1 MTPPL
6 PFKKVFDMAH
16 WTAYDPAES
25 FPATAASVKENWARL
40 HASDREPLPPSA
52 KVLAAWVHFHR
63 GEFEKAAQAGLKLG
77 AEGVTVANKAT
88 CVYASYLEPSERQ
101 RLALFQE
108 VAQRATEQTL
118 AEPNNPNAHYW
129 QAYALAQYSHGISV
143 AKALAQG
150 IGSKVKVALEKTI
163 ALEPLHVDAHLA
175 LGTFHAEVIDKV
187 GALIGSMTYG
197 AKKETSLALLERA
210 MELAPK
216 SAMAMVE
223 MANALVM
230 LEGDARAAEATAL
243 YDKAARTQPM
253 DAMEQ
258 LAMAMAQTEDN
269 D

>member
-1 MTPPL
+1 
-6 PFKKVFDMAH
+6 MAP
-16 WTAYDPAES
+16 WTAYTHVGD
-25 FPATAASVKENWARL
+25 FPATAAGVTDAWARL
-40 HASDREPLPPSA
+40 HASDCEPLPNAA
-52 KVLAAWVHFHR
+52 KVLAAWTLFHR

-77 AEGVTVANKAT
+77 AQGLTVANKAT
-88 CVYASYLEPSERQ
+88 CVYASYLEPSEKR

-118 AEPNNPNAHYW
+118 SEPNNPNAHYW

-197 AKKETSLALLERA
+197 AKKDTSLALLERA
-210 MELAPK
+210 LELAPK
-216 SAMAMVE
+216 SPMAMVE

-230 LEGDARAAEATAL
+230 LEGDARATEATAL
-243 YDKAARTQPM
+243 YDKAARVKPM

-258 LAMAMAQTEDN
+258 LAMAMAQTEHSD
-269 D
+269 